1 MYVRNTITILLIVI
15 NLLMFSQNDTVCN
28 GKVNIE
34 IEGGIS
40 QKEME
45 QNVHNFEEDKSI
57 EEDNDESVDVIK
69 SNKKKEV
76 YDTPINLKVLDDNT
90 NIRSGPGKSYDII
103 GTLSKGEIVKGYS
116 IINNWVKISE
126 NNEEYI
132 FRDLLNEVEYD
143 KLSESVNEKFS
154 FSSSFF
160 SSFFLVLAVLI
171 FFSFGRTKKD
181 ARYSSGVR
189 VLSKGFDFGGPIGM
203 IVLSLIIAISY
214 TLYKWITS

>member
-1 MYVRNTITILLIVI
+1 MQLRYFITILPLVI
-15 NLLMFSQNDTVCN
+15 NLFMYSQVDTVCN
-28 GKVNIE
+28 AKVNIE
-34 IEGGIS
+34 FESVVS
-40 QKEME
+40 QKENE
-45 QNVHNFEEDKSI
+45 EGVKNFEEDKSI

-69 SNKKKEV
+69 SSIKKEI

-103 GTLSKGEIVKGYS
+103 GVFSKGEIVKGYS

-132 FRDLLNEVEYD
+132 FRDLLNEVESD
-143 KLSESVNEKFS
+143 KLSESVDEKFS

-189 VLSKGFDFGGPIGM
+189 VLSKGFDFGGPISV
-203 IVLSLIIAISY
+203 IVLSLIIALSY
-214 TLYKWITS
+214 TLFKWITS